1 MRKFILRFRNLTGLI
16 LISLCVQPA
25 FSQPVYPGKNIGK
38 SEINLTGTSFTLE
51 NNSLKSAWDIK
62 NHQLRPVTFQNSE
75 TGDILEWGE
84 SPWFSIELQNGKRL
98 TSRDFVLTGKP
109 AISEIQGDPASVK
122 RSDHFQGQKIV
133 AELRNP
139 ALDLNLQLEIS
150 IKDSSNYIRQK
161 FTLSSNNLPEVS
173 RISLIEVPLKAGFE
187 PGGKVAGSPLVNH
200 DIFLA
205 VENPNSLID
214 TSGQALS
221 VFLAGYRSNTSSNP
235 LTCTSVWGV
244 TPGHQLRRGFL
255 YYLERERVVP
265 YRQMLHY
272 NSWFDI
278 SWPGVV
284 MNEAICEDRI
294 RTYGDS
300 LFIRRG
306 VPVNAFLFD
315 DGWDDHRTLWEV
327 NKQDFP
333 HGFSDLA
340 ALTKKY
346 NSALG
351 IWMSPWGGYGE
362 AKEQRLE
369 YGKTQKPPF
378 EINENGFSLSGPVY
392 YKRFFN
398 VAADFVKHDRVIMFK
413 YDGVGAGNNKKGAGS
428 EYASDIN
435 ALLKLVTDL
444 RTVKPDLYFSLTTG
458 TWASPFWLFYGDNI
472 WRNGGDTGLKG
483 SGTKRQQWITYRDA
497 ETYKNIV
504 GMGPLYPLNALM
516 IHGICIADNGQPATF
531 DLEEKDINDEIWSF
545 FATGTSLQELYINP
559 HKLTPAEW
567 NTLAEAIRWS
577 RKNKKTLVDVHWV
590 GGDPGKGDVYGWA
603 AWSPENSIIT
613 LRNPTAGIKTFHV
626 DVVKDLELPGTRADE
641 LSFYTVDQSSGKI
654 SGLAGTG
661 REFEVTLQPFEVKI
675 METSDVK

>member
-1 MRKFILRFRNLTGLI
+1 
-16 LISLCVQPA
+16 
-25 FSQPVYPGKNIGK
+25 
-38 SEINLTGTSFTLE
+38 
-51 NNSLKSAWDIK
+51 
-62 NHQLRPVTFQNSE
+62 
-75 TGDILEWGE
+75 
-84 SPWFSIELQNGKRL
+84 
-98 TSRDFVLTGKP
+98 
-109 AISEIQGDPASVK
+109 
-122 RSDHFQGQKIV
+122 
-133 AELRNP
+133 
-139 ALDLNLQLEIS
+139 
-150 IKDSSNYIRQK
+150 
-161 FTLSSNNLPEVS
+161 
-173 RISLIEVPLKAGFE
+173 
-187 PGGKVAGSPLVNH
+187 
-200 DIFLA
+200 
-205 VENPNSLID
+205 
-214 TSGQALS
+214 
-221 VFLAGYRSNTSSNP
+221 
-235 LTCTSVWGV
+235 
-244 TPGHQLRRGFL
+244 
-255 YYLERERVVP
+255 
-265 YRQMLHY
+265 MLHY

-531 DLEEKDINDEIWSF
+531 DLDEKDIDDEIWSF

-641 LSFYTVDQSSGKI
+641 FSFYTVDQSSGKI

-661 REFEVTLQPFEVKI
+661 REFGVTLQPFEVKI